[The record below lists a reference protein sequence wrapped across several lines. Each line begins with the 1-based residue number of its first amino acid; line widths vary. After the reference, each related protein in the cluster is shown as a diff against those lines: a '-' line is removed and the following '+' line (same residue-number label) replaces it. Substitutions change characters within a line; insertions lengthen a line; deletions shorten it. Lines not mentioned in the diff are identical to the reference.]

1 MSKIEK
7 LKIICSKTKL
17 NLKSNNDLKSAG
29 VKIAL
34 KQDLILDFQR
44 KYIPT
49 LLEKIGHLSI
59 PDQQIDIDAKIG
71 TLHIYLTGI
80 NFSITNLLS
89 DNISVNF
96 NSPNIVQISANK
108 ITGNG
113 NLKSRFKL
121 GFISETD
128 KINFDIKNLDIS
140 VETALETIECKISH
154 GKLIPSCSITDIKI
168 NINFDFDIHG
178 SLIAKIAGLVHNKI
192 HDIINDNIQNSLKA
206 SIKNTLN
213 DLIQE
218 NVHKFPVYFP
228 INKFDLSVDYSLV
241 SKPEIIDNYLILNSL
256 GAIINLNKPESL
268 NIPYS
273 LPENLPDFDKNGKL
287 SQVFF
292 SDFSLNTAIRTLHLK
307 GLLKVS
313 INSNEIP
320 EDSPVQFNTTS
331 LDLLIDGFIDVY
343 GKDKLVKFEFES
355 YNESPKITIPGNEA
369 IGNLTAIC
377 SIFVEIENSNSTD
390 NNINLSFDKAIE
402 FNTSVIVKAKA
413 VLSEGGNITANI
425 KTLNLEKT

>member
-1 MSKIEK
+1 M
-7 LKIICSKTKL
+7 
-17 NLKSNNDLKSAG
+17 
-29 VKIAL
+29 
-34 KQDLILDFQR
+34 
-44 KYIPT
+44 
-49 LLEKIGHLSI
+49 
-59 PDQQIDIDAKIG
+59 
-71 TLHIYLTGI
+71 
-80 NFSITNLLS
+80 
-89 DNISVNF
+89 
-96 NSPNIVQISANK
+96 
-108 ITGNG
+108 
-113 NLKSRFKL
+113 
-121 GFISETD
+121 
-128 KINFDIKNLDIS
+128 
-140 VETALETIECKISH
+140 
-154 GKLIPSCSITDIKI
+154 
-168 NINFDFDIHG
+168 
-178 SLIAKIAGLVHNKI
+178 
-192 HDIINDNIQNSLKA
+192 KA

-218 NVHKFPVYFP
+218 NVHKFPVYIP

-241 SKPEIIDNYLILNSL
+241 SKHKIIDNYLILNSL

-292 SDFSLNTAIRTLHLK
+292 SDFSLNTAIRTLYLK

-331 LDLLIDGFIDVY
+331 LDLLIDGFIDIY
-343 GKDKLVKFEFES
+343 CKDKLVKFECES

-402 FNTSVIVKAKA
+402 FNTSVIVKANA

>member
-1 MSKIEK
+1 
-7 LKIICSKTKL
+7 
-17 NLKSNNDLKSAG
+17 
-29 VKIAL
+29 
-34 KQDLILDFQR
+34 
-44 KYIPT
+44 
-49 LLEKIGHLSI
+49 
-59 PDQQIDIDAKIG
+59 
-71 TLHIYLTGI
+71 
-80 NFSITNLLS
+80 
-89 DNISVNF
+89 
-96 NSPNIVQISANK
+96 VQISANK

-113 NLKSRFKL
+113 NLKSRSKL

-128 KINFDIKNLDIS
+128 TIDFDIKNLDIS
-140 VETALETIECKISH
+140 VETALETIESKISPW
-154 GKLIPSCSITDIKI
+154 KLIPSCSITDIKI

-178 SLIAKIAGLVHNKI
+178 SLLAKIAGLVHNKI

-213 DLIQE
+213 YLIQE
-218 NVHKFPVYFP
+218 NVHKFPVY
-228 INKFDLSVDYSLV
+228 IQNYIFDLSVDYSLV

-256 GAIINLNKPESL
+256 GAIVNLNKPESL

-292 SDFSLNTAIRTLHLK
+292 SDFSLNTAIRTIHLK

-343 GKDKLVKFEFES
+343 CKDK
-355 YNESPKITIPGNEA
+355 
-369 IGNLTAIC
+369 
-377 SIFVEIENSNSTD
+377 
-390 NNINLSFDKAIE
+390 
-402 FNTSVIVKAKA
+402 
-413 VLSEGGNITANI
+413 
-425 KTLNLEKT
+425 